1 LTKFLQLYSS
11 IAVVLAVLLFSLG
24 ACTKYEGSQTVPA
37 YLKIDTVFFATNYG
51 LQGENSHEI
60 TDVWIYVDDQQI
72 GVFEIPALFP
82 VLAMG
87 KHKLEIRPGIK
98 VNGISSTR
106 APYPLMKPRVFDNF
120 DFYPDS
126 VQELNNLTFKYYNNS
141 KFAWLEDFESF
152 SITIE
157 SLSYSDTAIKR
168 TEPANNPE
176 AYLSSTSKYSGII
189 NLTEERE
196 VYGAWSIGAF
206 ELPILEAPVLLEMD
220 FKTDNYVSVGLLVY
234 LPGDYERKPLVVLNH
249 SEEWNHI
256 YINLTPTV
264 NQFPNA
270 INFKVL
276 FEAAYENGNGVSNIY
291 LDNIKLIY
299 RDNQ

>member
-1 LTKFLQLYSS
+1 MTKFLQLYSS
-11 IAVVLAVLLFSLG
+11 IAIVLAVLFFSFG
-24 ACTKYEGSQTVPA
+24 ACTKFEGNQTVPT
-37 YLKIDTVFFATNYG
+37 YLKIDTVFFTTNYS
-51 LQGENSHEI
+51 LQGEKSHEI

-72 GVFEIPALFP
+72 GVFEIPAMFP

-106 APYPLMKPRVFDNF
+106 APNPLMKPLIFDNF

-126 VQELNNLTFKYYNNS
+126 VQELNNLTFKYYDNS
-141 KFAWLEDFESF
+141 KFAWIEDFENVSL
-152 SITIE
+152 TIE
-157 SLSYSDTAIKR
+157 SISYSDTTIKR

-189 NLTEERE
+189 NLTEERSD
-196 VYGAWSIGAF
+196 YGAWSLAAF

-264 NQFPNA
+264 NQYPNA

-276 FEAAYENGNGVSNIY
+276 FEAGHEDGNEVSNIY

>member
-11 IAVVLAVLLFSLG
+11 IAIVLAVLFFSFG
-24 ACTKYEGSQTVPA
+24 ACTKFEGNQTVPT
-37 YLKIDTVFFATNYG
+37 YLKIDTVFFTTNYS
-51 LQGENSHEI
+51 LQGEKSHEI

-72 GVFEIPALFP
+72 GVFEIPAMFP

-106 APYPLMKPRVFDNF
+106 APNPLMKPLIFDNF

-126 VQELNNLTFKYYNNS
+126 VQELNNLTFKYYDNS
-141 KFAWLEDFESF
+141 KFAWIEDFENVSL
-152 SITIE
+152 TIE
-157 SLSYSDTAIKR
+157 SISYSDTTIKR

-189 NLTEERE
+189 NLTEERSN
-196 VYGAWSIGAF
+196 YGAWSLAAF

-264 NQFPNA
+264 NQYPNA

-276 FEAAYENGNGVSNIY
+276 FEAGHEDGNEVSNIY

>member
-11 IAVVLAVLLFSLG
+11 IAIVLAVLLFSFG
-24 ACTKYEGSQTVPA
+24 ACTKFEGNQTVPA
-37 YLKIDTVFFATNYG
+37 YLKIDTVFFSTNYS

-72 GVFEIPALFP
+72 GVFELPAMFP

-106 APYPLMKPRVFDNF
+106 APYPLMKPLVYDNF

-126 VQELNNLTFKYYNNS
+126 VQEMNNLTFKYYDNS
-141 KFAWLEDFESF
+141 KFAWIEDFEN
-152 SITIE
+152 INLTIE
-157 SLSYSDTAIKR
+157 SISYSDTAIRR

-176 AYLSSTSKYSGII
+176 AYLSSTSKYSGVI
-189 NLTEERE
+189 NLTEERDG
-196 VYGAWSIGAF
+196 YGGWSLSAY
-206 ELPILEAPVLLEMD
+206 ELPKLETPVILEMD

-234 LPGDYERKPLVVLNH
+234 SPGDYDRKPLVVLNH

-276 FEAAYENGNGVSNIY
+276 FEAGYESGNGVSNIY